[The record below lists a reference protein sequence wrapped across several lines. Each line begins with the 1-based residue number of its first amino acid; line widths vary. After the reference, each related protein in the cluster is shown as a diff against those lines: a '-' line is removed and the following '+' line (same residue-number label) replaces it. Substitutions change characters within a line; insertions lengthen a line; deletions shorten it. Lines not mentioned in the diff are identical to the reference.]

1 MRSLGSARGDEVGSV
16 ERAVL
21 RLRAAG
27 GDQAL
32 VALQDMDLVPL
43 LIQENYLNHRP
54 AQAGSEVQQMQVPA
68 RELSEVAG
76 CDLWYNGTFASF
88 IETRSILRPK
98 RTGPLASDSAA
109 DIQCCQAHLRRS
121 SVAWHGCAAPWS
133 SMQGGSGGAA
143 RYLPRFNDLVQN
155 IMNLLLLKIKT
166 KLTFV

>member
-54 AQAGSEVQQMQVPA
+54 AQAGSEVQQMQVCLPGNSQK
-68 RELSEVAG
+68 LLVVIS
-76 CDLWYNGTFASF
+76 GTMAHS
-88 IETRSILRPK
+88 RVLLRPG
-98 RTGPLASDSAA
+98 RYSAPSALGHSHQIARLIYSAARHTCEGPLWPGMAA
-109 DIQCCQAHLRRS
+109 LRHGPPCRAALGVQRDICL
-121 SVAWHGCAAPWS
+121 
-133 SMQGGSGGAA
+133 
-143 RYLPRFNDLVQN
+143 DLM
-155 IMNLLLLKIKT
+155 I
-166 KLTFV
+166 